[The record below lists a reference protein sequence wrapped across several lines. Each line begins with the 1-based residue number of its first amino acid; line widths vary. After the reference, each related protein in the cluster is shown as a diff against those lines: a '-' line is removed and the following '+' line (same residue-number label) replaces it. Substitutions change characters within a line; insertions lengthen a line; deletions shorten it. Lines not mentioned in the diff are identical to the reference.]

1 MVIIQWWQDQS
12 RGLFAWVKT
21 PGFNWRLLSSWLDAV
36 LDLTGSVDGEL
47 ADEGEQGLGMR
58 WIMEVLACL
67 QGHHFYLSYAS

>member
-1 MVIIQWWQDQS
+1 MGED
-12 RGLFAWVKT
+12 
-21 PGFNWRLLSSWLDAV
+21 SWALQALAFELLDAV

-67 QGHHFYLSYAS
+67 LGFHFFFSSAS